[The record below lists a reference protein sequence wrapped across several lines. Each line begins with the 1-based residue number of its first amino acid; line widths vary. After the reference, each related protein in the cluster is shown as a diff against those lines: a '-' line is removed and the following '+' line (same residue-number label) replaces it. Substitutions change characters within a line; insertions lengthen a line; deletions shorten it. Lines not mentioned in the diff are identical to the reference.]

1 MIRRKNRQIAV
12 VALVAALAGFLLAA
26 LFWSLTRPSA
36 TQRPAAA
43 QAVLQ
48 NDQPPAATS
57 QPAAATG
64 QPAATTTGR
73 PAASAATAAAT
84 AAPTVAA
91 PQQDS
96 PVKPGS
102 EEADFLSRV
111 FGVEDSPSAQPAQGA
126 RPEEGWKVTIPRI
139 ILRLALAAALAAM
152 LAFRPRKDSNVIQR
166 NLYVAQTQI
175 LLAVVASSLM
185 MVVGDNAARAFGIF
199 AAVSLVR
206 FRTNIRDP
214 KEITVLL
221 ISLSIGLATGVG
233 RWELAVI
240 LALFVLPLLWF
251 LEYNEEEQVFRAMEL
266 TVKTRDTEATQ
277 AAMQEIFRR
286 HGMNAEVR
294 QLDPP
299 DTDEPVGCIMYYVQM
314 SLNVSTDQVNEEI
327 MASDEQHVEAIEWD
341 QQKNTAY
348 VYQ

>member
-1 MIRRKNRQIAV
+1 MIRRKTRQV
-12 VALVAALAGFLLAA
+12 VLVALIAALAGFGLAA
-26 LFWSLTRPSA
+26 LFWSLSPTPARPRA
-36 TQRPAAA
+36 TAGPAAEGEQQPQPDGAA
-43 QAVLQ
+43 QTA
-48 NDQPPAATS
+48 PS
-57 QPAAATG
+57 G
-64 QPAATTTGR
+64 
-73 PAASAATAAAT
+73 AATAAAAQRSPANAPNDSATGDFFTDMLNTGQT
-84 AAPTVAA
+84 APRAA
-91 PQQDS
+91 
-96 PVKPGS
+96 
-102 EEADFLSRV
+102 
-111 FGVEDSPSAQPAQGA
+111 
-126 RPEEGWKVTIPRI
+126 EGWQVTIPRI

-152 LAFRPRKDSNVIQR
+152 LAFRPRKDSTVIQR

-175 LLAVVASSLM
+175 LLAVVAASLM

-233 RWELAVI
+233 RWELAII

-299 DTDEPVGCIMYYVQM
+299 DTDEPVGSIMYYVQM
-314 SLNVSTDQVNEEI
+314 SLNVSTDDVNEEI

>member
-1 MIRRKNRQIAV
+1 MITNKNRQIAV
-12 VALVAALAGFLLAA
+12 VAVVAALAGFLLAA

-36 TQRPAAA
+36 PARPAATA

-48 NDQPPAATS
+48 NDE
-57 QPAAATG
+57 QPAAAAAERPAAAAAA
-64 QPAATTTGR
+64 QPAATAAGR
-73 PAASAATAAAT
+73 SAASAEPT
-84 AAPTVAA
+84 AAP
-91 PQQDS
+91 PS
-96 PVKPGS
+96 PGPARKAGD
-102 EEADFLSRV
+102 EEEDFFSRV
-111 FGVEDSPSAQPAQGA
+111 FGVEEPSAAQQSAQQQG
-126 RPEEGWKVTIPRI
+126 RPQEGWKVTIPRI

-152 LAFRPRKDSNVIQR
+152 LAFRPRKDSTVIQR

-277 AAMQEIFRR
+277 GVMQEIFRR

-299 DTDEPVGCIMYYVQM
+299 GAEEPVGCIMYFVQM

-327 MASDEQHVEAIEWD
+327 MAAADQHVEAIEWD